1 MKERVRFPPKA
12 MDIINHTYYIS
23 GEPVLLQD
31 THGDLGIMSSDLSWN
46 ATGISPVYT
55 HRLTRI
61 GTRVKLTRIRV
72 CVCVCVSVC
81 VCLCCVCVCVCVYV
95 YMCVRVCV

>member
-23 GEPVLLQD
+23 GEPVLLQN

-46 ATGISPVYT
+46 ATGIYYQVPT
-55 HRLTRI
+55 
-61 GTRVKLTRIRV
+61 K
-72 CVCVCVSVC
+72 
-81 VCLCCVCVCVCVYV
+81 
-95 YMCVRVCV
+95 

>member
-31 THGDLGIMSSDLSWN
+31 THGDLGIMSSNFSWN
-46 ATGISPVYT
+46 ATGIYYQVPTKRVSFGVSSVMYFA
-55 HRLTRI
+55 RRI
-61 GTRVKLTRIRV
+61 KEHFT
-72 CVCVCVSVC
+72 
-81 VCLCCVCVCVCVYV
+81 CLWSI
-95 YMCVRVCV
+95 